1 MHIMGNVLG
10 KLGNAPV
17 LAISFLI
24 EYFDR
29 RLDTYV
35 LGENLPNLKYD
46 KESREK
52 VVVVFLVT
60 SWWYKR

>member
-1 MHIMGNVLG
+1 M
-10 KLGNAPV
+10 
-17 LAISFLI
+17 FLI

-46 KESREK
+46 KESREI
-52 VVVVFLVT
+52 VVDVFLAT